1 MISRD
6 EKIFKQLTAL
16 QDKYLEEDFMNT
28 QKQQDA
34 YREVAKE
41 FGISES
47 EVRDI
52 AATLVKCARMG
63 C

>member
-6 EKIFKQLTAL
+6 EKIFKQLVTL
-16 QDKYLEEDFMNT
+16 QDRYLKEDFMDT

-34 YREVAKE
+34 YREIAKE
-41 FGISES
+41 FGVKES

-52 AATLVKCARMG
+52 AVKYARKG
-63 C
+63 Y

>member
-1 MISRD
+1 MSLKD
-6 EKIFKQLTAL
+6 EKIFKRLLKL
-16 QDKYLEEDFMNT
+16 QDGYLEEDFMDT

-41 FGISES
+41 FGIPES

-52 AATLVKCARMG
+52 AVKYAKTVY
-63 C
+63 